1 MSSLLRKSMFDVD
14 WPSWSTFRSPF
25 DRNDGLLDLMN
36 DTAIRVEEFELDK
49 NFVIRAEA
57 PGIDPD
63 KDVELS
69 MSDGVLRL
77 MVHRQKES
85 RATDAR
91 HYRSEF
97 HYGSF
102 TRLIVLPAGAS
113 EDDIKATYEGGILE
127 VRVPLNGAQAKEKRI
142 HITQR

>member
-1 MSSLLRKSMFDVD
+1 MSLLKKSYIDLD
-14 WPSWSTFRSPF
+14 WPSWMATRFPF
-25 DRNDGLLDLMN
+25 DRFDGWTDMGV
-36 DTAIRVEEFELDK
+36 DAGIRVEEFEKDGK
-49 NFVIRAEA
+49 FVIRAEA

-63 KDVELS
+63 KDVELAVS
-69 MSDGVLRL
+69 EGVLRL
-77 MVHRQKES
+77 LVHRQKEI
-85 RATDAR
+85 RAADAR

-127 VRVPLNGAQAKEKRI
+127 VRVPMNGAQAKEKRI
-142 HITQR
+142 HITQK